1 MIEKIREGFDSEM
14 KVGFPEVTLKD
25 YKDIEDKKMKIYRLM
40 MYNTKKTD
48 SATQKCVDEILDNE
62 IFRGLKN

>member
-1 MIEKIREGFDSEM
+1 M